1 MASSYRTSNAAKV
14 KVPVRVSN
22 NVGDTDGVC
31 EAKTKLNVVAIVGRR
46 HD

>member
-1 MASSYRTSNAAKV
+1 M
-14 KVPVRVSN
+14 PVRVSN
-22 NVGDTDGVC
+22 NVGDTEVVSCAVSDDGVC